1 MNPSKTQRTIG
12 WILTGLLA
20 LFFLA
25 GATFGIFFMSP
36 EMIEEMQTKL
46 GVPHRTMIV
55 IDIIEV
61 ICIVL
66 YVIPRTAF
74 WGAILLTG
82 FLGGA
87 VFAHVHMG
95 DAFVFPIVIGVIV
108 WVALG
113 LRSPAI
119 FRLGAGRW

>member
-1 MNPSKTQRTIG
+1 MNPSKPQRIIG
-12 WILTGLLA
+12 WVLTGLLA

-25 GATFGIFFMSP
+25 GATFGIFFMP
-36 EMIEEMQTKL
+36 QEMIDEMQTKL
-46 GVPHRTMIV
+46 GVPHKTMIV
-55 IDIIEV
+55 IDVIEV
-61 ICIVL
+61 ICVVL
-66 YVIPRTAF
+66 FVIPRTAF

-95 DAFVFPIVIGVIV
+95 DSFAMALIVGAIV

-113 LRSPAI
+113 LRSPVI
-119 FRLGAGRW
+119 FRLAAGKW